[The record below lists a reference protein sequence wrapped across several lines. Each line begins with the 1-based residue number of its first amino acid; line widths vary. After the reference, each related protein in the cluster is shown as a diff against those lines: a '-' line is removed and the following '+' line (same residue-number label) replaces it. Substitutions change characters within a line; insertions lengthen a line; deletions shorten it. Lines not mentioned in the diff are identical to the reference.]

1 MEKTIPFPSVVI
13 FCVELVPLA
22 LVNLP
27 TPEPFGTKVRSILV
41 SPPTAEIVGLLPVAA
56 LVISK

>member
-56 LVISK
+56 LVMSK